1 MWRFLKIT
9 FIIVVLLSLVYFIS
23 VTDMQQVMAS
33 LRAVG
38 FNYIFLLLVTF
49 AAYMCATIGW
59 HYCIQTKAP
68 KPSIGDLFLIRHIG
82 EMIALVNPASVIVG
96 EAAKVHLL
104 QNKGIG
110 AASGLTS
117 ILLSRVLMAATQ
129 ILLLIFASTVVLVK
143 NWDALNI
150 MPRLQPLDL
159 PFASI
164 LLVVAA
170 VLLCYFIIKNLIKH
184 PRATRLFESIEIKL
198 KLREVI
204 AEYKHF
210 LKTNKKGL
218 LLCTLFF
225 LLHWI
230 VGSMEVYLILKFLGI
245 QAGINEVIF
254 VDMGIIIFKSAGVF
268 VPGQIGVEEFGN
280 KIMLALIGIPD
291 DGVWMSVSVLR
302 RSRQLFWIC
311 FGGVAYLLYFKRLNR
326 PAESS

>member
-9 FIIVVLLSLVYFIS
+9 FIIAILLSLAYFIS

-33 LRAVG
+33 LRTVG
-38 FNYIFLLLVTF
+38 FNYIYLLLVTF

-59 HYCIQTKAP
+59 HYCIQTKAQ

-82 EMIALVNPASVIVG
+82 EMISLINPASVIVG

-104 QNKGIG
+104 QNKGVS
-110 AASGLTS
+110 AANGLTS
-117 ILLSRVLMAATQ
+117 ILLSRVLMAVTQ
-129 ILLLIFASTVVLVK
+129 ILLLIFTATFVLIK
-143 NWDALNI
+143 NWDSVAIL
-150 MPRLQPLDL
+150 PRLQLLHL
-159 PFASI
+159 PFISI
-164 LLVVAA
+164 LLVIAA
-170 VLLCYFIIKNLIKH
+170 ILLCYFIIKYLFKH
-184 PRATRLFESIEIKL
+184 PRATRLFESIETKL

-204 AEYKHF
+204 AEYRHF
-210 LKTNKKGL
+210 LKTNRKGL
-218 LLCTLFF
+218 FLCTLFF

-230 VGSMEVYLILKFLGI
+230 IGSMEVYFILKFLGI
-245 QAGINEVIF
+245 HAGINEVIF

-311 FGGVAYLLYFKRLNR
+311 FGGMAYLLYFKRLNR
-326 PAESS
+326 PAES